1 MIINEKEAGLIDAGK
16 LKAVIRK
23 ERVKENV
30 GDIAF
35 EAKGVPY
42 MIVEK
47 KHWTLRRIN
56 AQRGTR
62 DFSCKSAYHFKI
74 MYQNVYGEKYDGRS
88 KDLYWMILVE
98 GDEKQRTL
106 EEVFIR

>member
-1 MIINEKEAGLIDAGK
+1 MIINEKEAALIDAGK

-23 ERVKENV
+23 EDIKEHV

-35 EAKGVPY
+35 EVRGVPY
-42 MIVEK
+42 RVLEK

-74 MYQNVYGEKYDGRS
+74 MFQNVYGAKYDGRS
-88 KDLYWMILVE
+88 KDLYWMMRVK

>member
-1 MIINEKEAGLIDAGK
+1 MEINEKEAGLIDAGK
-16 LKAVIRK
+16 LKAVVRK

-35 EAKGVPY
+35 VVKGVPY

-74 MYQNVYGEKYDGRS
+74 MYQNVYEEKYDGRS

-98 GDEKQRTL
+98 GDEKQRSL
-106 EEVFIR
+106 EEIFVR

>member
-1 MIINEKEAGLIDAGK
+1 MEINEKEAGLIDAGK

-23 ERVKENV
+23 ENVREDV

-35 EAKGVPY
+35 EIKGVVY
-42 MIVEK
+42 KIVEK

-62 DFSCKSAYHFKI
+62 DFSCKNAWHFKI
-74 MYQNVYGEKYDGRS
+74 MFQNVYESKYDGKS